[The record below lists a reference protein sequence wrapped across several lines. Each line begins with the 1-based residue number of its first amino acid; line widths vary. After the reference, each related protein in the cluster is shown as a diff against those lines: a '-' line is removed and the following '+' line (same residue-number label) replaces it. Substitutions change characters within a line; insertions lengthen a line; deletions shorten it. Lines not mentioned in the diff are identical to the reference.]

1 MGSNFA
7 SQRGARPSAAAAAAT
22 RAPARTQPF
31 KEPIRAVAMR
41 AAMSIREPSPKRAAE
56 TAVRVRFSLDVSG
69 SEWDVL
75 YFSGEVDSDGGP
87 ERQLRGSLSTANRK
101 VGDFVASPM
110 QEEEGPLSA
119 RPRRPP

>member
-1 MGSNFA
+1 MTEANTFTPVL
-7 SQRGARPSAAAAAAT
+7 QRNTGI
-22 RAPARTQPF
+22 APWSYAQPG
-31 KEPIRAVAMR
+31 KDG
-41 AAMSIREPSPKRAAE
+41 AAE

-75 YFSGEVDSDGGP
+75 YFSGEVDSDGGS